1 MKPETKIIVVAVVT
15 AAVSF
20 GFGASLARKET
31 TNALVGAVADNEA
44 INEVGRV
51 ESWDRVE
58 QLLAKGCAKEALELA
73 RIEQSMAL
81 SSIKRQVGDDKDRM
95 AKLRARNPDVAKRAE
110 SASVGKSYTI
120 PTCK

>member
-1 MKPETKIIVVAVVT
+1 VKQWTKIILVVAIT

-20 GFGASLARKET
+20 GLGASLARTGTIK
-31 TNALVGAVADNEA
+31 ALVGAVADNEA

-58 QLLAKGCAKEALELA
+58 QLLAKGCTKEALELV
-73 RIEQSMAL
+73 RIEQSLAL
-81 SSIKRQVGDDKDRM
+81 SAIKRQVGDDRDRM
-95 AKLRARNPDVAKRAE
+95 AKLRARNPDVAKRTE
-110 SASVGKSYTI
+110 SVSSGKTYTI

>member
-1 MKPETKIIVVAVVT
+1 MKQWTKILVVVLLTAV
-15 AAVSF
+15 VSF
-20 GFGASLARKET
+20 GLGASLARTGTIK
-31 TNALVGAVADNEA
+31 ALVGAVADNET

-58 QLLAKGCAKEALELA
+58 QLLANGCTKEALEVV
-73 RIEQSMAL
+73 RIEQSLAL
-81 SSIKRQVGDDKDRM
+81 SSIKSQVGNSEERM

-110 SASVGKSYTI
+110 SASSGRTYTI